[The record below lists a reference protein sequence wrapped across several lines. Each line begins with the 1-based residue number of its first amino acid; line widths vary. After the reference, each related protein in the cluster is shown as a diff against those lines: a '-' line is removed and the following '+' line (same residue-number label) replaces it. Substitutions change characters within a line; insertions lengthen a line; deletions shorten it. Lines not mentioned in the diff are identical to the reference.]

1 MKDPT
6 LEQFLEE
13 FTFEMFGR
21 SAGIAHATKSCVSC
35 GGSAIEFRDAISVK
49 EYGISKMCQKCQD
62 SVFNAPE
69 E

>member
-1 MKDPT
+1 
-6 LEQFLEE
+6 
-13 FTFEMFGR
+13 MFGR

-35 GGSAIEFRDAISVK
+35 GGPASEFRDAISEK
-49 EYGISKMCQKCQD
+49 EYKISKMCQKCQD